1 MLVGYNLK
9 NSEPASSLQ
18 DVDSL
23 RYGSLRTLQDC
34 VHCGFCLPSC
44 PTYRVLGT
52 ESDSPRGRIDLMKAY
67 ANGEIGI
74 SNSLMEHISLCLV
87 CRNCETACPSGV
99 RFGWAMDATRARM
112 EEEIHRSVTDRISRR
127 IFFSVFENLAVL
139 RTVMRLLRL
148 YNSLPLM
155 RLSRLLGLSQFIPLT
170 QGVSKNSSGFIS
182 PGRGR
187 LYKADGNGSATRK
200 VGFLVGCIMSTL
212 LADIDHATLRV
223 LNKNGSDVV
232 LCKGQTCCGALHLHE
247 GEREKAKKLAKRNI
261 DAFAK
266 YPDIEAIIVNSSGCG
281 AQMKEY
287 GVLLE
292 DDPQYRKK
300 AMEFSS
306 KVKDF
311 SEFLYGIQLNT
322 HFSSVLDIKVTY
334 QDPCH
339 LAHGQGIRIEPREIL
354 KQIPGIHLQEMDD
367 SEQCCGAAGIY
378 SVLNPAMAEQILSSR
393 IDSINKSGAKVVVA
407 SNPPC
412 IIQYGT
418 RFKNTGDNRRV
429 MHIAE
434 LLDQAYSS

>member
-1 MLVGYNLK
+1 MEDG
-9 NSEPASSLQ
+9 
-18 DVDSL
+18 DS
-23 RYGSLRTLQDC
+23 RGYGSLRTLQDC

-99 RFGWAMDATRARM
+99 RFGWAMDATRARL

-148 YNSLPLM
+148 SNFLPFM
-155 RLSRLLGLSQFIPLT
+155 RLSRLLGFSQFSQFIPVT
-170 QGVSKNSSGFIS
+170 QNVSKSGSGFIN
-182 PGRGR
+182 PGGR
-187 LYKADGNGSATRK
+187 LYKADGNRPATRK

-223 LNKNGSDVV
+223 LNKNACDVV
-232 LCKGQTCCGALHLHE
+232 LCKGQTCCGAMHLHE
-247 GEREKAKKLAKRNI
+247 GEREKAKTLARKNI
-261 DAFAK
+261 DAFSK

-292 DDPQYRKK
+292 DDLKYYKK
-300 AMEFSS
+300 AEEFSS
-306 KVKDF
+306 KVKDL
-311 SEFLYGIQLNT
+311 SEFLCGSQLNT
-322 HFSSVLDIKVTY
+322 SFTSLPDMKVTY

-339 LAHGQGIRIEPREIL
+339 LVHGQGIRKEPREIL
-354 KQIPGIHLQEMDD
+354 RQIPGIHLQEMED

-378 SVLNPAMAEQILSSR
+378 SVLNPGMSEQILSSR
-393 IDSINKSGAKVVVA
+393 INSINKTGAKVVVA

-412 IIQYGT
+412 IIQYST
-418 RFKNTGDNRRV
+418 RFQNTGDSRRV
-429 MHIAE
+429 MHLAE